1 MHRVFWVVCFVIVMA
16 VPAVAGHFFLPS
28 RSFFYYRPDNFLYN
42 QYGAYC
48 GYSHFS
54 YRQPSVAVTPLL
66 RPRYRVRRPL
76 ARAVVGSKG
85 VRIIPTTSQ
94 VIFEVVPPSAL
105 VYVDGRLMGSA
116 RSFTNEETA
125 CPLNE
130 GIHVLRLEASGYQS
144 YEADIATIPGRTVR
158 LDITL
163 EREQAD
169 GATQETAGV
178 F

>member
-1 MHRVFWVVCFVIVMA
+1 MHRVFWAVCFVIVMTTP
-16 VPAVAGHFFLPS
+16 VVAGHFFLPS
-28 RSFFYYRPDNFLYN
+28 RSFFYYRPDNFLYR
-42 QYGAYC
+42 QYGASC
-48 GYSHFS
+48 GYSNFS
-54 YRQPSVAVTPLL
+54 YHAPRVAVTPLL
-66 RPRYRVRRPL
+66 RPRYTVRRSL

-94 VIFEVVPPSAL
+94 VVFDVVPPSAL

-125 CPLNE
+125 CPVNE
-130 GIHVLRLEASGYQS
+130 GTHVLRLEASGYQS

-163 EREQAD
+163 ERERARK
-169 GATQETAGV
+169 
-178 F
+178 